1 MFTWKA
7 GKVAWVLALALVYG
21 LFILWYGGQRAPV
34 TAAEGEAFLARML
47 ANPQSDFASEH
58 PEFPG
63 NIRRL
68 VAQDDGREFF
78 MINLETAKPGPEAEA
93 ANAAYSRIVLPLL
106 LKRGSFPLFVSQP
119 VGPVFGNFGAGID
132 RVAIVRYRSL
142 YDLLDMSAD
151 PEMRQGGPQKFL
163 ALAHTEVLATRPVI
177 NAFQVRIFLG
187 LAFMLLGAAGWWILS
202 RLERRRA

>member
-1 MFTWKA
+1 MLNWKTA
-7 GKVAWVLALALVYG
+7 RIAWVVTLAVLYG
-21 LFILWYGGQRAPV
+21 AFVLWYGGQRAPV

-47 ANPQSDFASEH
+47 ANRQSTFVADH

-68 VAQDDGREFF
+68 VAGDDGREFF

-93 ANAAYSRIVLPLL
+93 AGAAYSRTVVPLL
-106 LKRGSFPLFVSQP
+106 LKRGSFPLFMSQP

-142 YDLLDMSAD
+142 YDLLDMTAD
-151 PEMRQGGPQKFL
+151 PAMTRGGPQKFL
-163 ALAHTEVLATRPVI
+163 ALAHTEVFATRPVI
-177 NAFQVRIFLG
+177 NAFQVRIFMGLVLVLLG
-187 LAFMLLGAAGWWILS
+187 LMGWVVLG
-202 RLERRRA
+202 RMERRRS